1 MEEKTNLCDWKI
13 INLVIFVAV
22 PAFLSSLLPYL
33 LLGLSSSGSILSAIM
48 SSSLAEYQPPLVPN
62 AISAA
67 FAQELKETVR
77 AMVKGEFDNFYPE
90 VVLSYASGARRGDAE
105 GTGPGF
111 IQAYQFIQLL
121 KQNGILCFSGLHVP
135 TGVNWRTFILR
146 LVGEKAKAKV
156 FIALLDHAY
165 FESVPCM
172 MELNAAVEANVEIVL
187 VRMEDVLPR
196 KENQ

>member
-1 MEEKTNLCDWKI
+1 M
-13 INLVIFVAV
+13 NLVIFVAV
-22 PAFLSSLLPYL
+22 PAFLSSFLPYL

-48 SSSLAEYQPPLVPN
+48 SSSLAEYQPPLVPI

-67 FAQELKETVR
+67 FAQELKETVRR

-105 GTGPGF
+105 GKGPGF

-135 TGVNWRTFILR
+135 AGVNWKTFFLR
-146 LVGEKAKAKV
+146 LDGEKAKAKV
-156 FIALLDHAY
+156 LIALLHHAY
-165 FESVPCM
+165 FESIPCM
-172 MELNAAVEANVEIVL
+172 MELNAAVEAKVEIVL
-187 VRMEDVLPR
+187 VRMEDVPPQT
-196 KENQ
+196 ENQ